1 MGKSVDTHDGG
12 SYVESIIVS
21 VRYQKGPDNGLVV
34 SLDRSFESN
43 AVSRFSRVP
52 VRYPF
57 TFNISWHPRRSL
69 PRTALN
75 LSSREDC
82 PCRCCVRRFET
93 RVARLDETVCLHV
106 LGLTSGIAPPD
117 VTHLIHQSALHE
129 RRHTAMMMKAQI
141 AFEHASQLRHIVIHK
156 ASTRSKD
163 NLPVTLRR
171 LGDGVKFSRHLA
183 DFASAGMR
191 GQARL
196 SPMAPSR
203 LHEGAAWESPNA
215 LSPTN
220 FQGLLVCVFL
230 LPILSLS
237 LLCPAQSGPVP

>member
-1 MGKSVDTHDGG
+1 
-12 SYVESIIVS
+12 
-21 VRYQKGPDNGLVV
+21 
-34 SLDRSFESN
+34 
-43 AVSRFSRVP
+43 
-52 VRYPF
+52 
-57 TFNISWHPRRSL
+57 
-69 PRTALN
+69 
-75 LSSREDC
+75 
-82 PCRCCVRRFET
+82 
-93 RVARLDETVCLHV
+93 
-106 LGLTSGIAPPD
+106 
-117 VTHLIHQSALHE
+117 
-129 RRHTAMMMKAQI
+129 MMMKAQI

-215 LSPTN
+215 LSPTD
-220 FQGLLVCVFL
+220 FQGLLVCVSSSFLYCRYPCSALHNLDLFLNL
-230 LPILSLS
+230 LPIHSLCRCSCLSR
-237 LLCPAQSGPVP
+237 